1 MRTKEGKQERIGGD
15 RRFQDCKVFIN
26 VVPGFSLVHDPEGS
40 HDKNVRRAAYQ
51 NLVS

>member
-26 VVPGFSLVHDPEGS
+26 AVQGFSLVHDPEGA
-40 HDKNVRRAAYQ
+40 HYENLAGEVHQNWVR
-51 NLVS
+51 